1 MLLGDNTCQGAELHD
16 VLRRLQFDAADSEE
30 EVTFEQ
36 LSEGLQRL
44 GETGRLENGGQRK
57 AVKWL
62 SGGSAWGGHSG
73 VVDNSRGMGCQHAAD
88 AGRR

>member
-16 VLRRLQFDAADSEE
+16 VLRRLQFDASDSEE

-44 GETGRLENGGQRK
+44 GEAGSGAE
-57 AVKWL
+57 
-62 SGGSAWGGHSG
+62 SGGEHE
-73 VVDNSRGMGCQHAAD
+73 AAK
-88 AGRR
+88 RRVS